1 MQNRYPSPM
10 LNAWDGSLTIDE
22 NEGTILSTMI
32 GAGRKTANN
41 TFEGVLMGN
50 LAGGAGIKTGLG
62 IYGFND
68 GA

>member
-1 MQNRYPSPM
+1 M

-32 GAGRKTANN
+32 GAGRKTINN
-41 TFEGVLMGN
+41 TFEGILMGDI
-50 LAGGAGIKTGLG
+50 AGGAGIKTGIGL
-62 IYGFND
+62 YGFND